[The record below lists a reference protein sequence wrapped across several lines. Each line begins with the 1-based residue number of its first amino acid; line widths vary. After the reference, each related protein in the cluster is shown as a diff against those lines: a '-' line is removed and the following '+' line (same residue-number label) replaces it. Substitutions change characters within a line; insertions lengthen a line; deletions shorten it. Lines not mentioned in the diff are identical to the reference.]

1 MSLTTGCTM
10 NPVDPMPTPEPT
22 PVTLAEVGPE
32 TPTHPHAE
40 TPPPL
45 PAEHVAAPAIVA
57 SDQAAGETVAAA
69 VPDVLPPAPPPVVPA
84 LPPQQVPQVPV
95 APLSQ
100 DLSRI
105 AQDLQIRKAQ
115 VEAVIQLLDDANTVP
130 FITRYRKE
138 RTGGLDEVQIRRI
151 QDRVAFL
158 RDIANK
164 KQTILRSI
172 ANQGKLNDDLVQA
185 ILAAEHM
192 KRLDDLYL
200 PYKVKK
206 RTLASDAR
214 EKGLEPLALAIW
226 TRDPVAEP
234 LDEVLKGVVDP
245 WKQLHDVNDVL
256 TGVKHIIAE
265 VIAEMADV
273 RGPLRA
279 FMWDTAELVSNKADN
294 VPEGKGLEYRDY
306 YKFKEP
312 IRIIP
317 PHRVLAVNRGER
329 ENIVRLKLEWNAAEV
344 KAIAI
349 NHLPLADH
357 PHREMLYPVVED
369 ALGRLMMPSLERE
382 IRRELTEHAQDH
394 AVDIFSRNLSS
405 LLMRPPLGGKRV
417 LAIDPGIRTGCKVA
431 VLDETG
437 TMIDECVIYPHP
449 PQKKVAEAKKK
460 LEQLIRKHQTSII
473 AIGNGT
479 ACRETEQIVSDLIA
493 ELEERRLNPPPAAS
507 PIPQITA
514 TTPTIETPK
523 AVEIPAATH
532 TETMPGTSV
541 EMSAAISTM
550 ISGAAETT
558 LVLPGLAAGETAM
571 VMASPLTEGTTAT
584 ATVPTATTPAEPPA
598 PPISLEG
605 LPPAPEDV
613 AYVIVNEAGASDYSA
628 SPVAKEEFPNL
639 DATTRGTISI
649 GRRLQDPLSELVKVD
664 PQHVGVGL
672 YQHDVRAKYLKESV
686 EKVIESCVN
695 NVGVDVNT
703 ASVPLLRH
711 VSGLNQ
717 LVARQVVEHRTANG
731 PFKTREQLKSVAQMG
746 DVRFTQAAGFL
757 KIRDGDDP
765 LDTTWV
771 HPESYEL
778 ARQILTELGFT
789 PEDLKDRAKLSKLH
803 EKLNAVHP
811 DEMATKLNAGI
822 PTVRDIYDAIA
833 RPGRDPRED
842 RPQAIFRKG
851 VLKLEDLATGMEL
864 RGEVLNVVD
873 FGAFVDVGLKD
884 SGLVHISQM
893 ANRYIKS
900 PYDVIAVGDVVSV
913 WVMNVDTDRRRVS
926 LTMISPGQER
936 RPPERAPRGEQRPP
950 RQERSDRPPQAQ
962 GDRQPQGD
970 RQQGD
975 RQQGDRPPQ
984 GERPPRQDNRPPR
997 QDRPPMPQQ
1006 GQPQGQPQSAPP
1018 MQQQADRPP
1027 PRQFS
1032 GGGGTG
1038 GRPGG
1043 GRPQQRGPGSPG
1055 WRSGPGQ
1062 TQGPPPRPGQQQQPP
1077 APQFNAD
1084 GTPFVPVPV
1093 PGQPVGG
1100 KKPPRAKPTTKLSDQ
1115 QKAGKA
1121 PVHSFAQLAALI
1133 RTKAEPEPEAKPVE
1147 PAPVETQKAVE
1158 EPKPE

>member
-1 MSLTTGCTM
+1 M
-10 NPVDPMPTPEPT
+10 
-22 PVTLAEVGPE
+22 
-32 TPTHPHAE
+32 
-40 TPPPL
+40 
-45 PAEHVAAPAIVA
+45 
-57 SDQAAGETVAAA
+57 
-69 VPDVLPPAPPPVVPA
+69 
-84 LPPQQVPQVPV
+84 
-95 APLSQ
+95 
-100 DLSRI
+100 
-105 AQDLQIRKAQ
+105 
-115 VEAVIQLLDDANTVP
+115 
-130 FITRYRKE
+130 
-138 RTGGLDEVQIRRI
+138 
-151 QDRVAFL
+151 
-158 RDIANK
+158 
-164 KQTILRSI
+164 
-172 ANQGKLNDDLVQA
+172 
-185 ILAAEHM
+185 
-192 KRLDDLYL
+192 
-200 PYKVKK
+200 
-206 RTLASDAR
+206 
-214 EKGLEPLALAIW
+214 
-226 TRDPVAEP
+226 
-234 LDEVLKGVVDP
+234 
-245 WKQLHDVNDVL
+245 
-256 TGVKHIIAE
+256 
-265 VIAEMADV
+265 
-273 RGPLRA
+273 
-279 FMWDTAELVSNKADN
+279 
-294 VPEGKGLEYRDY
+294 
-306 YKFKEP
+306 
-312 IRIIP
+312 
-317 PHRVLAVNRGER
+317 
-329 ENIVRLKLEWNAAEV
+329 
-344 KAIAI
+344 
-349 NHLPLADH
+349 
-357 PHREMLYPVVED
+357 
-369 ALGRLMMPSLERE
+369 
-382 IRRELTEHAQDH
+382 
-394 AVDIFSRNLSS
+394 
-405 LLMRPPLGGKRV
+405 
-417 LAIDPGIRTGCKVA
+417 
-431 VLDETG
+431 
-437 TMIDECVIYPHP
+437 
-449 PQKKVAEAKKK
+449 
-460 LEQLIRKHQTSII
+460 
-473 AIGNGT
+473 
-479 ACRETEQIVSDLIA
+479 
-493 ELEERRLNPPPAAS
+493 
-507 PIPQITA
+507 
-514 TTPTIETPK
+514 
-523 AVEIPAATH
+523 
-532 TETMPGTSV
+532 
-541 EMSAAISTM
+541 
-550 ISGAAETT
+550 
-558 LVLPGLAAGETAM
+558 
-571 VMASPLTEGTTAT
+571 
-584 ATVPTATTPAEPPA
+584 
-598 PPISLEG
+598 
-605 LPPAPEDV
+605 PPAPEDV

-746 DVRFTQAAGFL
+746 EVRFTQAAGFL

-789 PEDLKDRAKLSKLH
+789 PEDLKDRAKLSQLH

-811 DEMATKLNAGI
+811 DEMAAKLNAGI

-962 GDRQPQGD
+962 GERQP
-970 RQQGD
+970 QGD

-1006 GQPQGQPQSAPP
+1006 GQPQSAPP
-1018 MQQQADRPP
+1018 MQQQGDRPP
-1027 PRQFS
+1027 PRPFS
-1032 GGGGTG
+1032 GGGTG

-1100 KKPPRAKPTTKLSDQ
+1100 KKPSRAKPTTKLSDQ

-1133 RTKAEPEPEAKPVE
+1133 RTKAEPEAKPAE
-1147 PAPVETQKAVE
+1147 PAPVEAPKPTDV
-1158 EPKPE
+1158 PKPE